1 MIQST
6 QSRHVMALIADVTT
20 HLAQLENRLSVM
32 QIGHLSAEEVVTVV
46 VQLSKL
52 RESFPGM
59 LAASLQ
65 STYLES
71 RKPITKEAA

>member
-6 QSRHVMALIADVTT
+6 QSRHVLALIADTT
-20 HLAQLENRLSVM
+20 TLLAQLENRLSVM
-32 QIGHLSAEEVVTVV
+32 EIGHLSAEEVVSVV

-52 RESFPGM
+52 RESFPGN
-59 LAASLQ
+59 LASALQ

>member
-6 QSRHVMALIADVTT
+6 QSRHVLAFIADTT
-20 HLAQLENRLSVM
+20 TLLGQLELRLSVM
-32 QIGHLSAEEVVTVV
+32 EIGHLSAEEVVTVV
-46 VQLSKL
+46 CQLAKL
-52 RESFPGM
+52 RESFPGN

>member
-1 MIQST
+1 
-6 QSRHVMALIADVTT
+6 MALIADTT
-20 HLAQLENRLSVM
+20 TLLAQLENRLSVM
-32 QIGHLSAEEVVTVV
+32 EIGHLSAEEVVSVV
-46 VQLSKL
+46 VQLAKL
-52 RESFPGM
+52 RESFPGN